1 MKTLLLSILLGLA
14 CIAPAATPSL
24 PANVDSVAKTTKR
37 AEKIIFPRV
46 EFREAS
52 LQEIAQFLNKV
63 SKDLDPEKIG
73 VEIQVTP
80 EGLVAADKTKI
91 TLTLNNVPQIEI
103 VKYVTNL
110 ANLRYTIETSK
121 IVLQPLDGK

>member
-1 MKTLLLSILLGLA
+1 MKTLLLSVFLGLA
-14 CIAPAATPSL
+14 CIAPAAAPSL
-24 PANVDSVAKTTKR
+24 PAIVDSVAKTTKR

-52 LQEIAQFLNKV
+52 LQEIAHFLSKK

-73 VEIQVTP
+73 VEIQITP
-80 EGLVAADKTKI
+80 EGLAAADKTKI
-91 TLTLNNVPQIEI
+91 TLSLNNVPQIEI

-110 ANLRYTIETSK
+110 ANLRYTLETSK
-121 IVLQPLDGK
+121 IVLQPLNEK